1 VYPWNLIGHGVVVVA
16 DGPGD
21 FPRAVFVLPQV
32 NEFSFADWLGILVAW
47 VVEAVN
53 THFDC
58 AVAFHVM
65 DL

>member
-1 VYPWNLIGHGVVVVA
+1 MVVA
-16 DGPGD
+16 DD
-21 FPRAVFVLPQV
+21 SRNFPRAVFVLPQV